1 MNFFTKIRTAIQTRL
16 NAWFVD
22 LVRATSD
29 TPLVIEPVKTPV
41 PTMWEDAGWAPVKEA
56 LLAGDD
62 LGVNKDGSEN
72 KSKRDFLGIMLEN
85 VRKSLMPADLDTPP
99 RGANMS
105 KIIFPVVR
113 GSVPRMIAW
122 DIVGVAPMEGPVDQV
137 FVLRSVYG
145 SSKSTQDSGPNG
157 YQICKETVEAKTRK
171 LAAWCSYPCRWTFEA
186 TQQDIFT
193 QKGIDVEAELM
204 SALGQEVAAE
214 HDQELLRRL
223 RELAKTNTQT
233 VKLDYQNIME
243 TAQQMVFAI
252 HRISVAIAKCT
263 RRGAGNWAVM
273 SPTAFLLL
281 KTHSEF
287 SAAPEEIAKNQS
299 GVRYAGLLNKGIK
312 IYVDPWASDNDAVL
326 VGYLGNNMDTGVV
339 FCPYIPLMSSG
350 VVLDPATFEPV
361 VSFLTRYGWY
371 EMMPRSNC
379 TSQATDYY
387 GLVEFSDR
395 SKTIDPVEV
404 EST

>member
-1 MNFFTKIRTAIQTRL
+1 MNFFTKIRTALKTRL
-16 NAWFVD
+16 HACFVY

-29 TPLVIEPVKTPV
+29 APLVIEPTKTPV

-56 LLAGDD
+56 LLAGHD

-105 KIIFPVVR
+105 QIIFPVVR

-137 FVLRSVYG
+137 FVLRSSYG
-145 SSKSTQDSGPNG
+145 SSKSAKDSGSIG
-157 YQICKETVEAKTRK
+157 IHILKETVEAKTRK
-171 LAAWCSYPCRWTFEA
+171 LAARWTFEA

-193 QKGIDVEAELM
+193 QKGVDVEAEIM
-204 SALGQEVAAE
+204 SALAQEITAE
-214 HDQELLRRL
+214 HDCEILRRL
-223 RELAKTNTQT
+223 RELAKKNTLT
-233 VKLDYQNIME
+233 VKMDYQNIMK
-243 TAQQMVFAI
+243 TAQDMVFAI
-252 HRISVAIAKCT
+252 HRMSVAIGKRT
-263 RRGAGNWAVM
+263 HRGAGNWAVV
-273 SPTAFLLL
+273 SPTAMLLL

-287 SAAPEEIAKNQS
+287 APAPEEIAKNQS
-299 GVRYAGLLNKGIK
+299 GVMYAGLLNKGIK
-312 IYVDPWASDNDAVL
+312 IYVDPWANENDPVL

-339 FCPYIPLMSSG
+339 FCPYVPLTPCG
-350 VVLDPATFEPV
+350 VAIDPQTFEPA

-371 EMMPRSNC
+371 EMLPSSTC

-387 GLVEFSDR
+387 GLVKFSDQV
-395 SKTIDPVEV
+395 KKPDAVEV